1 MTVSTEISREEY
13 TGNGV
18 TTTFPYRFRITNS
31 SFMLVKTADLDG
43 NEATL
48 VLNTDYT
55 LTGVKAYS
63 GGNVILTN
71 ALPSGWRILLERDM
85 PLLQGT
91 DLRNQGT
98 FLPEVHEDA
107 FDYMTMLIQK
117 VFSRFN
123 LALRRPSWISNHY
136 DAQGYQ
142 ISNVGSPISGQDAT
156 NKNYVDSVASGIDN
170 RALRVLD
177 GPITP
182 LPNAAE
188 RANKVPAF
196 DSSGNPL
203 VMIPASGSAADVLIQ
218 LSQYDGFKNVGGS
231 HVFRMTLA
239 QAKSFPAYAVNQ
251 RVFITDLGYLFKFNA
266 DRNIIPGQPASAIAT
281 DDELHKLVASGG
293 MLEFD
298 DYDKLSSIES
308 QNYAKYLSRL
318 RTNKSIGMVAY
329 GDSITWGQRPDG
341 GQYPL
346 NYPVQIAQ
354 TMSSRTQCAWSAQN
368 MASPG
373 DRALTNYVRNINDGT
388 AGHIS
393 TIMLGVND
401 IKAATDNGNN
411 PDDIEGDTLYGVKSY
426 AVVMRKFIARE
437 LLRGR
442 CVVILGT
449 TQWVSGANSSP
460 MSNMTECYLSQTY
473 DSAANAVASEFGC
486 MFVDTMRDVI
496 QQFGISESCHD
507 GIHLREDFLPI
518 IGKRFACVFMQ
529 QDYKKP
535 RKVSSG
541 DVFIPGFFQNP
552 ISSNR
557 TINHSSFTN
566 GSSPPLGGGT
576 DNPESIGVMLPND
589 DIGGSVTFAI
599 YIDKDNVVAFPSIN
613 SNGTLFFID
622 VIGDDGATQPDY
634 PSDVEIIP
642 VLRDRQYIVS
652 GRSISGSAPK
662 NRATEKY
669 TVQRVNGC
677 YMHFTTRGWH
687 MLTFAVGQNAGVAA
701 VEGVVFDSWSNV
713 KNNDVYGGVSG
724 TLFRRG
730 VASTMTGF
738 VNACTSEATGVFD
751 VAISNLVPE
760 NYRVEVEYTEDAA
773 LIHHRVIFK
782 AESSFRIQFYNAA
795 GALINPTSFRATVL
809 GGR

>member
-1 MTVSTEISREEY
+1 MTTY
-13 TGNGV
+13 
-18 TTTFPYRFRITNS
+18 
-31 SFMLVKTADLDG
+31 
-43 NEATL
+43 
-48 VLNTDYT
+48 NT
-55 LTGVKAYS
+55 
-63 GGNVILTN
+63 
-71 ALPSGWRILLERDM
+71 R
-85 PLLQGT
+85 
-91 DLRNQGT
+91 
-98 FLPEVHEDA
+98 
-107 FDYMTMLIQK
+107 
-117 VFSRFN
+117 
-123 LALRRPSWISNHY
+123 
-136 DAQGYQ
+136 
-142 ISNVGSPISGQDAT
+142 
-156 NKNYVDSVASGIDN
+156 
-170 RALRVLD
+170 
-177 GPITP
+177 
-182 LPNAAE
+182 
-188 RANKVPAF
+188 
-196 DSSGNPL
+196 NPL
-203 VMIPASGSAADVLIQ
+203 GSAAAKDLYDNAENLDGFVNDTQNESLPDRLGVDRKTWYGMQQMFIRAMSKMGWLPMPDVSFETGATLSDSTQALQHSDNNYYAWHGVFPKIVPAGSSPDSTGGIGSGAWANVTDLTLRSA
-218 LSQYDGFKNVGGS
+218 LSQPDGFQFVGGTQIA
-231 HVFRMTLA
+231 RITLSD
-239 QAKSFPAYAVNQ
+239 AKGFNGFLDGQ
-251 RVFITDLGYLFKFNA
+251 QVFITDIGYLFKFNA
-266 DRNIIPGQPASAIAT
+266 TRNIIPGQPASVIST

-298 DYDKLSSIES
+298 DYDKLRGLES

-318 RTNKSIGMVAY
+318 RTNKSIGLVAY

-354 TMSSRTQCAWSAQN
+354 TMSTRTQCAWSAQN

-388 AGHIS
+388 TGHIS

-411 PDDIEGDTLYGVKSY
+411 PEDIEGDTLYGVKSY

-449 TQWVSGANSSP
+449 TQWVSGANTSP

-507 GIHLREDFLPI
+507 GIHLRADFLEI
-518 IGKRFACVFMQ
+518 IGKRFACVFMHI
-529 QDYKKP
+529 DYKKP
-535 RKVSSG
+535 RKIRHG

-557 TINHSSFTN
+557 TITHSSFTN

-576 DNPESIGVMLPND
+576 DSPEAIGVLLPND
-589 DIGGSVTFAI
+589 DIGGSVTFAM
-599 YIDKDNVVAFPSIN
+599 YIDEDSVVAFPSIN
-613 SNGTLFFID
+613 SDGTPYTLD
-622 VIGDDGATQPDY
+622 VIADDGATQPDY

-652 GRSISGSAPK
+652 GRSVGGSGQK
-662 NRATEKY
+662 NRTTEKY
-669 TVQRVNGC
+669 TVGRVDGC
-677 YMHFTTRGWH
+677 YIHFTTRGWH

-701 VEGVVFDSWSNV
+701 VEGIVFDSWSNV
-713 KNNDVYGGVSG
+713 RNNDVYGGVSG

-773 LIHHRVIFK
+773 LINHRVIFK
-782 AESSFRIQFYNAA
+782 AEGSFRIQFYNSAN
-795 GALINPTSFRATVL
+795 ALVNPTSFRATVI